1 MRRVLIG
8 VAAVAIA
15 TGVARAAFTP
25 SGRAAPSSGSASA
38 CAVGSAA
45 GFIAGRSVCLQDGAR
60 GCIVR
65 LDRVYHR
72 YGFHCEGR
80 VLRLDVGLMV
90 PILRRRA
97 LHIPLLS
104 PGSECP
110 KTPSSGPL
118 ARIIPGAGDGAALG
132 AGPAYPSL
140 YYGPGEGGIE
150 GALFDHPN
158 AAGPADLG
166 IGKVLW
172 RVDPAYRGRV
182 VLVRGRELTAP
193 KEIRFQRGYP
203 PPAELVVEARN
214 GLSTASQE
222 WFREPGCYAFQ
233 LDGPG
238 FSRSI
243 VFEVRRVG

>member
-8 VAAVAIA
+8 VAAVAMAAGFAMA
-15 TGVARAAFTP
+15 TVAPGVT
-25 SGRAAPSSGSASA
+25 AAPRTGFSAS

-45 GFIAGRSVCLQDGAR
+45 ASIAGRSVCLRDSAQ
-60 GCIVR
+60 GCR
-65 LDRVYHR
+65 SLLDRAYHR
-72 YGFHCEGR
+72 YGFHCEGG

-110 KTPSSGPL
+110 RTPSSGPL
-118 ARIIPGAGDGAALG
+118 AAIVPGTGNAAALG
-132 AGPAYPSL
+132 TGPAYPAL
-140 YYGPGEGGIE
+140 YYGTGEPAVE

-166 IGKVLW
+166 VGKVLW
-172 RVDPAYRGRV
+172 VVDPAYGGRV
-182 VLVRGRELTAP
+182 VLVRGRELTGTN
-193 KEIRFQRGYP
+193 EIRFQRGYP

-238 FSRSI
+238 FTRLI
-243 VFEVRRVG
+243 VFEVRRLG